1 LLPVLPAHSQLV
13 AEAGSHAAA
22 GRYGLA
28 LALIA
33 RALAVAPDDP
43 ELLLARASTLYTWGR
58 LQEARDSC
66 LRAEALGLRSASLY
80 AVHGWS
86 CIALGKLDE
95 AEASMR
101 KAVAT
106 ESGAWEPHCNLALV
120 LQAQKRLD
128 EAVTVYEHALDLD
141 TDNMQCLINLG
152 VCRVDQGDIVAGEAQ
167 VRHAI
172 AIDGER
178 ARAWANLGVALAR
191 QDRHE
196 DAFHAFE
203 RAGEL
208 ERASGEAV
216 ESFVNFA
223 LHLREANRTQ
233 EALGL
238 YEKNLVAHPSLAGHN
253 DYAFALLTAGRFA
266 EGWHHYEFRWI
277 NEPLLS
283 LRPDFPRPV
292 WAGHDLRGKT
302 ILLRAEQGFGDF
314 IQLVRYAPA
323 VKALGAT
330 VLMQVRTGLEQLARG
345 FPGTDRIL
353 DRNDPLPEFDFY
365 INLPSLP
372 RVFGTDLA
380 SIPADIPYL
389 RTEPERVERWAKRL
403 GAHDALRVGLAWAG
417 SPTHTRDRYRSVPL
431 RMLSPLWGLAG
442 VRFISLQKGAAAEVE
457 KLPAELDFVNLGPEL
472 EDFCDTAAVISELDL
487 VLCVD
492 TAVAHLAGALGKP
505 VWLML
510 PRPADFRWMEGREDS
525 PWYPTLRL
533 FRQSRRD
540 HWEEVVERV
549 KAALQERLRGG
560 VAETRAQGDPLAV
573 PRPMPRLPAVVRP
586 GIPAGH
592 RPGFSAV
599 AETRVGILQYLP
611 DEALVGESLGWYGEY
626 LQPQLDLL
634 ARLIRPGATVL
645 EADAGIGAHAVFL
658 GKALGAAGHLFLY
671 EPRPVVQRI
680 LRQNLGANRVMNVT
694 LMRRALGRRNAGE
707 VAAPA
712 GAELAAAAGPS
723 SPVVT
728 ETLDELQLER
738 LDWLK
743 INDGTLAHEVLDGAT
758 DTLWR
763 LRPLL
768 FIAAADE
775 PALTELARRAQA
787 FSYRCWRMETALFN
801 PENFNRRGTDI
812 FSGRTALALLAIPEE
827 IDVDIALDEC
837 VELS

>member
-1 LLPVLPAHSQLV
+1 
-13 AEAGSHAAA
+13 
-22 GRYGLA
+22 
-28 LALIA
+28 
-33 RALAVAPDDP
+33 
-43 ELLLARASTLYTWGR
+43 
-58 LQEARDSC
+58 
-66 LRAEALGLRSASLY
+66 
-80 AVHGWS
+80 
-86 CIALGKLDE
+86 
-95 AEASMR
+95 
-101 KAVAT
+101 
-106 ESGAWEPHCNLALV
+106 
-120 LQAQKRLD
+120 
-128 EAVTVYEHALDLD
+128 
-141 TDNMQCLINLG
+141 
-152 VCRVDQGDIVAGEAQ
+152 
-167 VRHAI
+167 
-172 AIDGER
+172 
-178 ARAWANLGVALAR
+178 
-191 QDRHE
+191 
-196 DAFHAFE
+196 
-203 RAGEL
+203 
-208 ERASGEAV
+208 
-216 ESFVNFA
+216 
-223 LHLREANRTQ
+223 
-233 EALGL
+233 
-238 YEKNLVAHPSLAGHN
+238 
-253 DYAFALLTAGRFA
+253 
-266 EGWHHYEFRWI
+266 
-277 NEPLLS
+277 
-283 LRPDFPRPV
+283 
-292 WAGHDLRGKT
+292 
-302 ILLRAEQGFGDF
+302 
-314 IQLVRYAPA
+314 
-323 VKALGAT
+323 
-330 VLMQVRTGLEQLARG
+330 
-345 FPGTDRIL
+345 
-353 DRNDPLPEFDFY
+353 
-365 INLPSLP
+365 
-372 RVFGTDLA
+372 
-380 SIPADIPYL
+380 
-389 RTEPERVERWAKRL
+389 
-403 GAHDALRVGLAWAG
+403 
-417 SPTHTRDRYRSVPL
+417 
-431 RMLSPLWGLAG
+431 
-442 VRFISLQKGAAAEVE
+442 
-457 KLPAELDFVNLGPEL
+457 VNLGPEL

-510 PRPADFRWMEGREDS
+510 PQPADFRWMEGREDS

-560 VAETRAQGDPLAV
+560 VAETRAHADRLAA
-573 PRPMPRLPAVVRP
+573 PRSMLRPPAVARP

-611 DEALVGESLGWYGEY
+611 DEAREGESLGWYGEY

-694 LMRRALGRRNAGE
+694 LMRRALGRPSAGE
-707 VAAPA
+707 VAAS
-712 GAELAAAAGPS
+712 GEAA

-743 INDGTLAHEVLDGAT
+743 INDGILALEVLDGAM

-775 PALTELARRAQA
+775 PALTRLARRAQA
-787 FSYRCWRMETALFN
+787 FSHRCWRMETALFN
-801 PENFNRRGTDI
+801 PHNFNRRDTDI